1 MEYQLWLAPWHSF
14 NFGTG
19 LGASSI
25 NQWIFI
31 YILYQYKLKNRLV
44 HITVFFR
51 GGHVICCA
59 LRRWCPRQ
67 SCLGS
72 NWPLCHNWIFLHGN
86 NLMSSDDRFPIGAPL
101 YNNLFERFSYTPWR
115 SSPQWSE
122 MLVLA
127 PLQSGPGLAGSSL
140 RILVQ
145 LFFSLVY
152 VLWCSLVWRLPSVFF
167 LLNHLSRPRA
177 GENFPRCSSLYF
189 WSNLLDR
196 WFKIKVA
203 YWLLLSLSLPTSLS
217 FSLTITIQPPALC
230 SSCRKR
236 RGWARHPPWRRERGS
251 AGRRTWRWWWEEQE
265 QWCWCFREGGGLNLC
280 SKKNRQVHPGA
291 GEQPN
296 KVSMTTLSTNDSAF

>member
-1 MEYQLWLAPWHSF
+1 MLFAVPYVDGVLGKAVLAQIGRFAITGSF
-14 NFGTG
+14 SMVTN
-19 LGASSI
+19 
-25 NQWIFI
+25 
-31 YILYQYKLKNRLV
+31 
-44 HITVFFR
+44 
-51 GGHVICCA
+51 
-59 LRRWCPRQ
+59 WCPIMITL
-67 SCLGS
+67 SL
-72 NWPLCHNWIFLHGN
+72 PY
-86 NLMSSDDRFPIGAPL
+86 PL
-101 YNNLFERFSYTPWR
+101 YNNLFQRFSYTPWR

-127 PLQSGPGLAGSSL
+127 PLQCGPGLAESSL

-177 GENFPRCSSLYF
+177 GENFTRCTSLYI

-196 WFKIKVA
+196 WLIKVA
-203 YWLLLSLSLPTSLS
+203 YWLLLSFSLPTSLS
-217 FSLTITIQPPALC
+217 LSLSLTITTQPPALC
-230 SSCRKR
+230 SSCRR
-236 RGWARHPPWRRERGS
+236 RRAWVRHPPWRRERGS
-251 AGRRTWRWWWEEQE
+251 AGRRTWQWWEEQE

>member
-1 MEYQLWLAPWHSF
+1 MNIHL
-14 NFGTG
+14 
-19 LGASSI
+19 
-25 NQWIFI
+25 
-31 YILYQYKLKNRLV
+31 YIISKLKNRLV

-51 GGHVICCA
+51 GCHVICCA
-59 LRRWCPRQ
+59 LRRWCSGQ

-72 NWPLCHNWIFLHGN
+72 NWPLCHNWIILHGN
-86 NLMSSDDRFPIGAPL
+86 QLMSNDDRFPIGAPL
-101 YNNLFERFSYTPWR
+101 FQRFLYTPWR

-127 PLQSGPGLAGSSL
+127 PLQCGPGLAGSSL

-177 GENFPRCSSLYF
+177 GENFTRCTSLYI

-203 YWLLLSLSLPTSLS
+203 YWLLLSS
-217 FSLTITIQPPALC
+217 
-230 SSCRKR
+230 
-236 RGWARHPPWRRERGS
+236 
-251 AGRRTWRWWWEEQE
+251 
-265 QWCWCFREGGGLNLC
+265 
-280 SKKNRQVHPGA
+280 
-291 GEQPN
+291 
-296 KVSMTTLSTNDSAF
+296 